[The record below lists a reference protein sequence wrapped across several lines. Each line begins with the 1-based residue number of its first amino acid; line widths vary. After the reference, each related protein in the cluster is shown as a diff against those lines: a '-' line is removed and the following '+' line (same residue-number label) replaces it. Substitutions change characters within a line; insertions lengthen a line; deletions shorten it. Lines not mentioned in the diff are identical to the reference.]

1 MGLLVEVTEAEMG
14 DGCSQN
20 TGKKHLRGTLYTWVF
35 LCNLRFCIGRSVS
48 CRRPPQTGALSPFYS
63 LPRSGWKV
71 APGSQMQVAARFG
84 S

>member
-48 CRRPPQTGALSPFYS
+48 CRRPPPDWCLVSF
-63 LPRSGWKV
+63 LF
-71 APGSQMQVAARFG
+71 AP
-84 S
+84 